1 MRKFNQLFACFRKCF
16 ENILPFSEII
26 FVLLQAYF
34 RFAESG
40 CKRFVEQRMYQRMMN
55 DILKQINAGEVS
67 GVQFKERILDKYD
80 IACELVAFSNSHG
93 GKLVVGIKDKTGET
107 NALSYSEVQETT
119 NLLSDIA
126 SENVVPS
133 ILIKIDTVEVEDGN
147 LVVATVKE
155 GLNKPY
161 HDNKGIVWVKNG
173 ADKRKVFDNAEL
185 AEMMTDC
192 GSFAPDEAGVRDAT
206 VNDLDATTIKQFL
219 GNRFDRVLENKGLTG
234 DAFNEASLDMICSA
248 IAKGHDCEK
257 ILRNLR
263 FIRPD
268 GSLTVAAMLLFG
280 KYTQRWMPMMTAKCI
295 CFAGNSVG
303 SKVFR
308 DKVNDADMEGNLLH
322 QYDTIMDFFT
332 RNLHNVQVGEEFNSM
347 GKLEIPYTS
356 LVEFTV
362 NSLVHRS
369 LNMKAP
375 VRIFIFDNRVEIHSP
390 GALPNGLTIDDIK
403 AGTSMPRNMFL
414 FNNAIYLLPYT
425 GVGSGITRALDEDI
439 NVTFMNNDKA
449 QEFVITVWREES
461 NQVEGESNQVEQK
474 SNEVEGKSNQVE
486 DHNTGLRHSD
496 TDHDTR
502 LRHSGTDL
510 DTSENDLDTR
520 LRHSGADLDTSENDL
535 DTRLRHSD
543 TPKVSLSNKQRDIVN
558 FCSVPRTTKEI
569 LDRIGVSMH
578 SKNRERYI
586 TSLVAAGYLQMTN
599 PENPTASNQKY
610 KKVTIK

>member
-1 MRKFNQLFACFRKCF
+1 
-16 ENILPFSEII
+16 
-26 FVLLQAYF
+26 
-34 RFAESG
+34 
-40 CKRFVEQRMYQRMMN
+40 MMN

-332 RNLHNVQVGEEFNSM
+332 RNLHNVQVGDEFNSM

-425 GVGSGITRALDEDI
+425 GVGSGITRALDEDV

-449 QEFVITVWREES
+449 QEFVITVWRGEG
-461 NQVEGESNQVEQK
+461 NQVEGESNQVGNQ
-474 SNEVEGKSNQVE
+474 VEEESNQVE

-599 PENPTASNQKY
+599 PDNPTASNQKY
-610 KKVTIK
+610 KKVTIKGGVN

>member
-1 MRKFNQLFACFRKCF
+1 
-16 ENILPFSEII
+16 
-26 FVLLQAYF
+26 
-34 RFAESG
+34 
-40 CKRFVEQRMYQRMMN
+40 MMD
-55 DILKQINAGEVS
+55 DILKQIKAGEVS

-147 LVVATVKE
+147 LVIATVKE

-219 GNRFDRVLENKGLTG
+219 GNRFERVLEKKGLTG

-268 GSLTVAAMLLFG
+268 GTLTVAAMLLFG

-332 RNLHNVQVGEEFNSM
+332 RNLHNVQVGDEFNSM

-449 QEFVITVWREES
+449 QEFVITVWR
-461 NQVEGESNQVEQK
+461 GESNQVG
-474 SNEVEGKSNQVE
+474 NEVHDKSNQVE
-486 DHNTGLRHSD
+486 DLDTGLRYSNTDLDTGLRHSD
-496 TDHDTR
+496 TDLDTG
-502 LRHSGTDL
+502 LRHSDTDL
-510 DTSENDLDTR
+510 DTQ
-520 LRHSGADLDTSENDL
+520 LRHSA
-535 DTRLRHSD
+535 

-599 PENPTASNQKY
+599 PDNPTASNQKY
-610 KKVTIK
+610 KKVNKR

>member
-1 MRKFNQLFACFRKCF
+1 
-16 ENILPFSEII
+16 
-26 FVLLQAYF
+26 
-34 RFAESG
+34 
-40 CKRFVEQRMYQRMMN
+40 MM
-55 DILKQINAGEVS
+55 DDVLKQIEAGEVS

-219 GNRFDRVLENKGLTG
+219 GNRFDRVLEKKGLTG

-268 GSLTVAAMLLFG
+268 GTLTVAAMLLFG

-332 RNLHNVQVGEEFNSM
+332 RNLHNVQVGDEFNSM

-425 GVGSGITRALDEDI
+425 GVGSGITRALDENI
-439 NVTFMNNDKA
+439 KVTFMNNDKS

-461 NQVEGESNQVEQK
+461 N
-474 SNEVEGKSNQVE
+474 EVEEKSNQVE
-486 DHNTGLRHSD
+486 PKSNQV
-496 TDHDTR
+496 
-502 LRHSGTDL
+502 
-510 DTSENDLDTR
+510 E
-520 LRHSGADLDTSENDL
+520 DL

-543 TPKVSLSNKQRDIVN
+543 TDLDTFESDLDTRLRHSDTDLDTSDTDLDTRLRHSDTKKVSLSNKQRDIVN

-599 PENPTASNQKY
+599 PDNPTASNQKY
-610 KKVTIK
+610 KKVNIR

>member
-1 MRKFNQLFACFRKCF
+1 
-16 ENILPFSEII
+16 
-26 FVLLQAYF
+26 
-34 RFAESG
+34 
-40 CKRFVEQRMYQRMMN
+40 MMD
-55 DILKQINAGEVS
+55 DILKQIKAGEVS
-67 GVQFKERILDKYD
+67 GMQFKERILDKYD

-93 GKLVVGIKDKTGET
+93 GKLVVGVKDKTGET

-206 VNDLDATTIKQFL
+206 INDLDATTIKQFL
-219 GNRFDRVLENKGLTG
+219 GNRFERVLEKKGLTG

-268 GSLTVAAMLLFG
+268 GTLTVAAMLLFG

-295 CFAGNSVG
+295 CFAGNSIG
-303 SKVFR
+303 GKVFR

-332 RNLHNVQVGEEFNSM
+332 RNLHNVQVGDEFNSM

-425 GVGSGITRALDEDI
+425 GVGSGITRALDEDV

-461 NQVEGESNQVEQK
+461 NQVEVESNEVGNQVE
-474 SNEVEGKSNQVE
+474 EKSNQVE
-486 DHNTGLRHSD
+486 WKSNQVEKKSNQVGNEVHDKSNHVEDHNSGLRHSDTDSDTGLRHSD
-496 TDHDTR
+496 TK
-502 LRHSGTDL
+502 
-510 DTSENDLDTR
+510 
-520 LRHSGADLDTSENDL
+520 
-535 DTRLRHSD
+535 
-543 TPKVSLSNKQRDIVN
+543 KVSLSNKQRDIVN
-558 FCSVPRTTKEI
+558 FCSVPRTTAEI
-569 LDRIGVSMH
+569 MERLGLSNQT
-578 SKNRERYI
+578 KNRERYI

-599 PENPTASNQKY
+599 PDNPTASNQKY
-610 KKVTIK
+610 KKVNIR

>member
-1 MRKFNQLFACFRKCF
+1 
-16 ENILPFSEII
+16 
-26 FVLLQAYF
+26 
-34 RFAESG
+34 
-40 CKRFVEQRMYQRMMN
+40 MMD
-55 DILKQINAGEVS
+55 DILKQIKAGEVS

-219 GNRFDRVLENKGLTG
+219 GNRFDRVLEKKGLTG

-332 RNLHNVQVGEEFNSM
+332 RNLHNVQVGDEFNSM

-461 NQVEGESNQVEQK
+461 NQVG
-474 SNEVEGKSNQVE
+474 NEVHDKSNQVE
-486 DHNTGLRHSD
+486 DLDTGLRYSNTDLDTGLRHSD
-496 TDHDTR
+496 TDLDTQ
-502 LRHSGTDL
+502 LRHSDTDL
-510 DTSENDLDTR
+510 DT
-520 LRHSGADLDTSENDL
+520 G
-535 DTRLRHSD
+535 LRHSD
-543 TPKVSLSNKQRDIVN
+543 TDLDTQLRHSATPKVSLSNKQRDIVN

-599 PENPTASNQKY
+599 PDNPTASNQKY
-610 KKVTIK
+610 KKVNIR

>member
-1 MRKFNQLFACFRKCF
+1 
-16 ENILPFSEII
+16 
-26 FVLLQAYF
+26 
-34 RFAESG
+34 
-40 CKRFVEQRMYQRMMN
+40 MN
-55 DILKQINAGEVS
+55 DIIEQIKAGEVS
-67 GVQFKERILDKYD
+67 GVQFKERALDKYD
-80 IACELVAFSNSHG
+80 IGCELVAFSNARG
-93 GKLVVGIKDKTGET
+93 GKLVVGVNDKTGKI

-133 ILIKIDTVEVEDGN
+133 ILINVDTVAVEDGS
-147 LVVATVKE
+147 LVVATIKE
-155 GLNKPY
+155 GVNKPY

-219 GNRFDRVLENKGLTG
+219 GNRFDRVLEKKGLTG

-280 KYTQRWMPMMTAKCI
+280 KYTQRWLPMMTAKCI

-449 QEFVITVWREES
+449 QEFVITAWRGEG
-461 NQVEGESNQVEQK
+461 NQVEGESNQVGNKVEQK
-474 SNEVEGKSNQVE
+474 SNEVEEKSNQVE

-520 LRHSGADLDTSENDL
+520 LRHFGTDL

>member
-1 MRKFNQLFACFRKCF
+1 
-16 ENILPFSEII
+16 
-26 FVLLQAYF
+26 
-34 RFAESG
+34 
-40 CKRFVEQRMYQRMMN
+40 MMD

-133 ILIKIDTVEVEDGN
+133 ILIKIDTIEVEDGN

-219 GNRFDRVLENKGLTG
+219 GNRFERVLEKKGLTG

-268 GSLTVAAMLLFG
+268 GTLTVAAMLLFG

-439 NVTFMNNDKA
+439 NVTFTNNAKA
-449 QEFVITVWREES
+449 QEFVITVWRGES
-461 NQVEGESNQVEQK
+461 NQVEGESNQVGNQ
-474 SNEVEGKSNQVE
+474 VEEKSNQVE
-486 DHNTGLRHSD
+486 DHNTGLRHSYTDLD
-496 TDHDTR
+496 TDHDTFNED
-502 LRHSGTDL
+502 H
-510 DTSENDLDTR
+510 DTQ
-520 LRHSGADLDTSENDL
+520 
-535 DTRLRHSD
+535 LRHSD
-543 TPKVSLSNKQRDIVN
+543 TDLDTDHDTFAEDHDTIHSYHDTKRVPLTNKQKDIVN
-558 FCSVPRTTKEI
+558 FCSVPRTSREI
-569 LDRIGVSMH
+569 LERAGVVYH
-578 SKNRERYI
+578 TKNIAKYI

-599 PENPTASNQKY
+599 PDNPTASNQKY

>member
-1 MRKFNQLFACFRKCF
+1 
-16 ENILPFSEII
+16 
-26 FVLLQAYF
+26 
-34 RFAESG
+34 
-40 CKRFVEQRMYQRMMN
+40 MMD

-133 ILIKIDTVEVEDGN
+133 ILIKIDTVEVEDGY

-219 GNRFDRVLENKGLTG
+219 GNRFDRVLEKKGLTG

-425 GVGSGITRALDEDI
+425 GVGSGITRALDEDV

-449 QEFVITVWREES
+449 QEFVITIWREES
-461 NQVEGESNQVEQK
+461 NQVEGESNQVGNQ
-474 SNEVEGKSNQVE
+474 VEEKSNQVQ
-486 DHNTGLRHSD
+486 DSDTGLRHSD
-496 TDHDTR
+496 TDHDTFAED
-502 LRHSGTDL
+502 H
-510 DTSENDLDTR
+510 DTQ
-520 LRHSGADLDTSENDL
+520 
-535 DTRLRHSD
+535 LRHSD
-543 TPKVSLSNKQRDIVN
+543 TDHDTFVEDHDTFVEDHDTIHSYHDTKRVPLTNKQKDIVN
-558 FCSVPRTTKEI
+558 FCSVPRTSREI
-569 LDRIGVSMH
+569 LERAGVVYH
-578 SKNRERYI
+578 TKNIAKYI

-599 PENPTASNQKY
+599 PDNPTASNQKY
-610 KKVTIK
+610 KKVNKR

>member
-1 MRKFNQLFACFRKCF
+1 
-16 ENILPFSEII
+16 
-26 FVLLQAYF
+26 
-34 RFAESG
+34 
-40 CKRFVEQRMYQRMMN
+40 MMD

-67 GVQFKERILDKYD
+67 VVQFKERILDKYD

-219 GNRFDRVLENKGLTG
+219 GNRFDRVLEKKGLTG

-248 IAKGHDCEK
+248 IAKGHDSEK

-303 SKVFR
+303 SKIFR

-332 RNLHNVQVGEEFNSM
+332 RNLHNVQVEDEFNSM

-449 QEFVITVWREES
+449 QEFVITVWRKES
-461 NQVEGESNQVEQK
+461 NQVEVESNQVGNEVHDK
-474 SNEVEGKSNQVE
+474 SNQVEGKSNQVGNE
-486 DHNTGLRHSD
+486 VHDKSNQVENHNTGLRHSD
-496 TDHDTR
+496 TDFDTR
-502 LRHSGTDL
+502 LRHSNTK
-510 DTSENDLDTR
+510 
-520 LRHSGADLDTSENDL
+520 
-535 DTRLRHSD
+535 
-543 TPKVSLSNKQRDIVN
+543 KVSLSNKQRDIVN
-558 FCSVPRTTKEI
+558 FCSVPRTTAEI
-569 LDRIGVSMH
+569 MERLGLSNQT
-578 SKNRERYI
+578 KNRERYI

>member
-1 MRKFNQLFACFRKCF
+1 
-16 ENILPFSEII
+16 
-26 FVLLQAYF
+26 
-34 RFAESG
+34 
-40 CKRFVEQRMYQRMMN
+40 MMD

-133 ILIKIDTVEVEDGN
+133 ILIKIDTVDVEDGN

-280 KYTQRWMPMMTAKCI
+280 KYTQRWLPMMTAKCI

-332 RNLHNVQVGEEFNSM
+332 RNLHNVQVGDEFNSM

-390 GALPNGLTIDDIK
+390 GALPNGLTIEDIK

-461 NQVEGESNQVEQK
+461 NQVE
-474 SNEVEGKSNQVE
+474 

-496 TDHDTR
+496 TDLDTDHDTFAED
-502 LRHSGTDL
+502 H
-510 DTSENDLDTR
+510 DTQ
-520 LRHSGADLDTSENDL
+520 
-535 DTRLRHSD
+535 LRHSD
-543 TPKVSLSNKQRDIVN
+543 TDLDTDHDTFAENHDTIHSYHDTKRVPLTNKQKDIVN
-558 FCSVPRTTKEI
+558 FCSVPRTSREI
-569 LDRIGVSMH
+569 LERAGVVYH
-578 SKNRERYI
+578 TKNIAKYI

-599 PENPTASNQKY
+599 PDNPTASNQKY